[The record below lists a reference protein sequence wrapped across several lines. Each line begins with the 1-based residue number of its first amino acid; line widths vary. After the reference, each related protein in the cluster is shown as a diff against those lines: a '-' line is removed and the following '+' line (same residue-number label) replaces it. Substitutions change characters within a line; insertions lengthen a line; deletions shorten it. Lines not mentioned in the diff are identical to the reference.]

1 MKSNWLPILAAAALI
16 PQIANADVTYQET
29 TKITGGSLKS
39 MLKLAG
45 AFSSQARQAES
56 DTVTTVTLHG
66 NRMVRSNPH
75 STEIIDLDQ
84 QSITFIDHDK
94 HSYSVMTFQ
103 QMKQAMTNA
112 MAKAKEQGASTSA
125 QQPASSDGQMNF
137 DAHVTSN
144 GTTRTIDGLQAKEAL
159 VTITMLANAKA
170 NDGTNVNGGMAAT
183 SEMWLV
189 PEFPGMD
196 ELRAFNQRMMQELSV
211 DATANQMSGLLAAQP
226 GGAQALADLKKEA
239 SKMQGFPVLQVTRV
253 GISADG
259 QPLAAPSV
267 APLPADHGN
276 ASSAGNV
283 TREVATDTGTQTASG
298 EVGKLGTFGRALG
311 NSGLG
316 AFMRHKPQAKAQS
329 AAAPPDPATAGVLLE
344 SQTSIDHFS
353 TSPADLSSF
362 DVPAGYKQVT
372 SPMVKK

>member
-16 PQIANADVTYQET
+16 PQIANADVAYQET

-45 AFSSQARQAES
+45 AFSSQARQADS

-75 STEIIDLDQ
+75 TTEIIDLDQ

-112 MAKAKEQGASTSA
+112 MAKAKEQRASTST

-159 VTITMLANAKA
+159 VTVTMLANAQA

-189 PEFPGMD
+189 PEIPGMD

-226 GGAQALADLKKEA
+226 GGAEALADLRKEA

-276 ASSAGNV
+276 TSSAGNL
-283 TREVATDTGTQTASG
+283 TREVATDTGTQTASS

-311 NSGLG
+311 SSSLG
-316 AFMRHKPQAKAQS
+316 TFMRHKPQAKAES